1 MRRLTQLLAAV
12 ALTFGAAL
20 ASAHDFAAGDIRVDH
35 PWARPSVTMRT
46 PGAAYFSLTNTGAEA
61 DRLIAAR
68 PVGFAERAELHTH
81 INDNGVMRMR
91 EVEGGVEIPAGE
103 TGEFRP
109 GGLHVMLYGLAAPLA
124 EGELHPLVLVF
135 EHAGEVEVGVVVEN
149 RAPGGHAGAHQ
160 H

>member
-1 MRRLTQLLAAV
+1 MRRLTQFLAAA
-12 ALTFGAAL
+12 ALTLGAAL

-35 PWARPSVTMRT
+35 PWARPSISERT
-46 PGAAYFSLTNTGAEA
+46 PGAAYFTLTNTGAEA

-81 INDNGVMRMR
+81 IHDNGVMRMR

-103 TGEFRP
+103 TVEFRP
-109 GGLHVMLYGLAAPLA
+109 GGLHVMLFGLAAPLT

-135 EHAGEVEVGVVVEN
+135 QRAGEVEVGVFVEN
-149 RAPGGHAGAHQ
+149 RAPGGSDSGHH